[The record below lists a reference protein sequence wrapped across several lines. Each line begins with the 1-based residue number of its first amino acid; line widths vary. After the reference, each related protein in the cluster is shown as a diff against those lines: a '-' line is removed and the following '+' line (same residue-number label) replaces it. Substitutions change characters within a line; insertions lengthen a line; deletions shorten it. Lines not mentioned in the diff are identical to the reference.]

1 MPAVEEFDSESD
13 RNKEKIDKNE
23 DFVTNFEIDLKVQ
36 PEFAQIALVCG
47 KLASQKIDLIFDK
60 PFEILD

>member
-23 DFVTNFEIDLKVQ
+23 DFVTNFENDLKVQ
-36 PEFAQIALVCG
+36 PIWP
-47 KLASQKIDLIFDK
+47 KST
-60 PFEILD
+60 EITK

>member
-23 DFVTNFEIDLKVQ
+23 DFVTNFENDLKVQ

-47 KLASQKIDLIFDK
+47 KLASQKIDLIFDL
-60 PFEILD
+60 PFEFLD